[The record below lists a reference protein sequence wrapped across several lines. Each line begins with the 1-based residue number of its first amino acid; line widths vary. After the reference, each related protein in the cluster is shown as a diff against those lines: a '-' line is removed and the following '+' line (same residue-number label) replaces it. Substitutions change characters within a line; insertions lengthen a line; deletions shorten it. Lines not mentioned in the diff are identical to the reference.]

1 MLYKWPHQ
9 PVLEKYSVNNA
20 VSSSR
25 QNSFSAKWYKT
36 LPFLEYSPSL
46 DGAYCFACSL
56 FGDDAGSTCAETGWS
71 RNGVNRWDK
80 KKSRGTGKNGNLLEN
95 FTSASHKNSHVD
107 VTISSAAKQQLAQ
120 EEQERLQNRK
130 VINILLDCC

>member
-1 MLYKWPHQ
+1 MYQ
-9 PVLEKYSVNNA
+9 
-20 VSSSR
+20 
-25 QNSFSAKWYKT
+25 T

-46 DGAYCFACSL
+46 DRAYCFACSL

-80 KKSRGTGKNGNLLEN
+80 MKSRGTGKKGKLLEH
-95 FTSASHKNSHVD
+95 FTSASYKRAVERLEHFKQKESHVD

-120 EEQERLQNRK
+120 EEQKR
-130 VINILLDCC
+130 VY